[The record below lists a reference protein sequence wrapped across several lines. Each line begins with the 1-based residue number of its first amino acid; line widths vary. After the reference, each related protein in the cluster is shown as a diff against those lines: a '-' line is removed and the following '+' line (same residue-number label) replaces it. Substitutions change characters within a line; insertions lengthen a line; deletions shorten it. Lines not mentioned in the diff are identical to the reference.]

1 MELPDRALGPK
12 VAQSARCADSTLD
25 PISPI
30 WLLALAGLLALH
42 ARLDRAGPGPGSRWI
57 RGLESKGPRPERL
70 YTLTRNSL

>member
-1 MELPDRALGPK
+1 MELPDRALGPRSPR
-12 VAQSARCADSTLD
+12 VHDA
-25 PISPI
+25 PIALWTHQPI

-42 ARLDRAGPGPGSRWI
+42 ARLDRAGPGPGSRWV